1 MCETSAPWTRTARVD
16 ATGTVR
22 DLAAPTLPC
31 SRSYCGDIIE
41 DKVLSV
47 QIKENLP
54 TDMPNTPQEI
64 NDQCSVSSETI
75 STGADSSSSSLE
87 SLPLATSPGYPT
99 AQENEAILDI
109 MDNLDDVDESYMLS
123 VYWNSGDSVHHRSG
137 NSSVAGIT
145 MCSHASSNSS
155 ATSMSNYTWTSSSRY
170 RHKGAYHK
178 RSREW
183 KEAKC
188 VASWV
193 DTMHESTVAL
203 LGPLNKWS
211 VSKGW
216 QNKDGQK
223 WDPTADID
231 TWGSLDPIF
240 DRDHHLVKEA

>member
-1 MCETSAPWTRTARVD
+1 MVD

-22 DLAAPTLPC
+22 DLGMSSMPC
-31 SRSYCGDIIE
+31 SRSYCEDIIE
-41 DKVLSV
+41 DKLMA
-47 QIKENLP
+47 Q
-54 TDMPNTPQEI
+54 QEL
-64 NDQCSVSSETI
+64 NDQCSLSSETV

-87 SLPLATSPGYPT
+87 SLQLATSPEYPT

-123 VYWNSGDSVHHRSG
+123 VYWNSGDSVHHPSG
-137 NSSVAGIT
+137 NSSVACIT
-145 MCSHASSNSS
+145 LCSHASSNSS
-155 ATSMSNYTWTSSSRY
+155 ATSMSNYTWTSSSRH

-178 RSREW
+178 RSREC
-183 KEAKC
+183 KTIKC

-216 QNKDGQK
+216 QNKEGQK
-223 WDPTADID
+223 WDPTADVD

-240 DRDHHLVKEA
+240 DRDHHLGKEE

>member
-1 MCETSAPWTRTARVD
+1 MGRSSETSTPRTRTARVD

-22 DLAAPTLPC
+22 DLTALTLPC
-31 SRSYCGDIIE
+31 SRSYCDDIVE
-41 DKVLSV
+41 DKNISV
-47 QIKENLP
+47 YESLKL
-54 TDMPNTPQEI
+54 
-64 NDQCSVSSETI
+64 NDQCSISSETI
-75 STGADSSSSSLE
+75 STGTNSSVSSLDTVQRETSHGHPSVQE
-87 SLPLATSPGYPT
+87 S
-99 AQENEAILDI
+99 EAVLDI
-109 MDNLDDVDESYMLS
+109 MDNLDDVENAYMMS
-123 VYWNSGDSVHHRSG
+123 VYWNSGDSAHHCSG
-137 NSSVAGIT
+137 SRSVASVT

-155 ATSMSNYTWTSSSRY
+155 ATSMSNYTWTTSLRR

-178 RSREW
+178 RSCEW
-183 KEAKC
+183 KENKG